1 MAANKLEQIYLRYH
15 KDMLRWAGAFF
26 PDISDR
32 EDAVSEAFLRL
43 MPHAEQVELVNSPE
57 TAKLCQ
63 IILKNVSINILRK
76 RSREIP
82 ADFGEAQYR
91 HRLDEEAL
99 RAHEENDRDYESL
112 YRAVERLPEETREI
126 LWLSYKYRFTARE
139 IGRQYGKSV
148 PAVHKILSRARKQL
162 KEFLEEKANEENQ

>member
-1 MAANKLEQIYLRYH
+1 M
-15 KDMLRWAGAFF
+15 
-26 PDISDR
+26 
-32 EDAVSEAFLRL
+32 
-43 MPHAEQVELVNSPE
+43 VNSPE

-63 IILKNVSINILRK
+63 IILKNVSINILK
-76 RSREIP
+76 KKAREIP
-82 ADFGEAQYR
+82 TDFGEEQHR
-91 HRLDEEAL
+91 HRMNEEAL
-99 RAHEENDRDYESL
+99 SVHQEKDCDYEYL
-112 YRAVERLPEETREI
+112 YRAVERLPKETREI